1 MDEGQALNGNSIVLI
16 FVLYTSCIFVCVPFP
31 ECFLSFCIKEQN
43 HPTLV
48 CLRLFLSFPML
59 VKLSGHLQCC
69 FFFFFFFSFFF
80 LLLLFELLFYRA
92 RGIFDKSKS
101 RSHFNCPRLVFATL
115 CPNPCC
121 VCNAMSKSLLCVQR
135 YVQILAVCATLYLIL
150 AVCAALCLILAVCA
164 ALCPNPCCVCNV
176 MSKSL
181 LCV

>member
-69 FFFFFFFSFFF
+69 FFFFFFFLSFFF
-80 LLLLFELLFYRA
+80 FFFLNYYF
-92 RGIFDKSKS
+92 IVHVVSS
-101 RSHFNCPRLVFATL
+101 ISPNPCSHFNCLRLVFATL

-135 YVQILAVCATLYLIL
+135 YI
-150 AVCAALCLILAVCA
+150 
-164 ALCPNPCCVCNV
+164 
-176 MSKSL
+176 
-181 LCV
+181 